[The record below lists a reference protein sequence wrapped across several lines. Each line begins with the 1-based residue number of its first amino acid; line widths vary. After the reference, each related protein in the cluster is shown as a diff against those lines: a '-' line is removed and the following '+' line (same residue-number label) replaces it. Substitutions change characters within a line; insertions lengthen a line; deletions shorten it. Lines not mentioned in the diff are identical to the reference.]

1 MSKWKIFLVAV
12 FFAAETYSAGVKIS
26 EPFKGVRHYH
36 RKTTVPR
43 ILDMHLIEIDLTDP
57 DLRFKISPPYN
68 PPENKVQT
76 VRAYLTSQRNIDSS
90 AKLAVNASFF
100 AYDTAHPHPYCWN
113 RGLVS
118 SMGTPYSPWQS
129 SDSGDENR
137 PWPVFNISAA
147 NVASILDRTSN
158 LSSPYAT
165 EPATSLYN
173 AVSGSER
180 IVLNGINNAGK
191 VSYGQPTTLHP
202 RTAIGYT
209 ADQRM
214 FILIVD
220 GRVSTHSLGM
230 TSLEVADFMISLGVT
245 NAVNWDGGGSTTLVF
260 AEPTMHVVNNPSG
273 GSERLV
279 GASLCVFAGDQ
290 PYIPADKY
298 IFADF
303 EMGDMGTF
311 SLPPGYSGST
321 VRINKTASA
330 TTAVSSEGYKSNWAQ
345 RLSVIDDGIANGG
358 WFVRH
363 ISGSSAARSQ
373 NIPRPTKGFV
383 GLWAKT
389 SSPGVLIS
397 IAIDNTADV
406 TADRGI
412 AKAMVADS
420 QWHLYEWNLEDNLQW
435 EGWANGNGIID
446 TPDFTIDSI
455 QFTSNL
461 DASATIYIDTV
472 AHNPDGS
479 VHKLYTSLGDI
490 QNDGSV
496 NLKDFSIIS
505 GAWRSTKPAPAWNP
519 LCDISLPR
527 DDCIDIKDLTV
538 LLKYWLQN

>member
-1 MSKWKIFLVAV
+1 MPKWKILLVVV

-43 ILDMHLIEIDLTDP
+43 ILDMHVIEIDLTDP
-57 DLRFKISPPYN
+57 DLRFKVSPPYN

-76 VRAYLTSQRNIDSS
+76 SRAYLTSQRNADSS

-100 AYDTAHPHPYCWN
+100 AYDTAHAYPYCWN

-118 SMGTPYSPWQS
+118 SMGTAYSPWQS
-129 SDSGDENR
+129 GDSGDEKR

-165 EPATSLYN
+165 VPATPLYN

-191 VSYGQPTTLHP
+191 VTYGQPTSLHP

-260 AEPTMHVVNNPSG
+260 AEPTMRVLNNPSD
-273 GSERLV
+273 GSERTV
-279 GASLCVFAGDQ
+279 GASLCVFAGNQ
-290 PYIPADKY
+290 PYIPGDKY

-311 SLPPGYSGST
+311 SLSPGYSGST
-321 VRINKTASA
+321 YGINKTTSA
-330 TTAVSSEGYKSNWAQ
+330 TTAVSGEGYKSNWAQ
-345 RLSVIDDGIANGG
+345 RLSIIDDGITNGG

-363 ISGSSAARSQ
+363 NSGSSASRSL
-373 NIPRPTKGFV
+373 NTPRPTKGYI

-389 SSPGVLIS
+389 SSPGVRVS
-397 IAIDNTADV
+397 IAIDNTTDV
-406 TADRGI
+406 TADRGL
-412 AKAMVADS
+412 AKEMIADS
-420 QWHLYEWNLEDNLQW
+420 QWHLYEWNLEDNTQW
-435 EGWANGNGIID
+435 EGWANGDGIID
-446 TPDFTIDSI
+446 TADFTIDSI
-455 QFTSNL
+455 QFTSSA
-461 DASATIYIDTV
+461 DASAVIYIDTV
-472 AHNPDGS
+472 THNSEGS
-479 VHKLYTSLGDI
+479 VHKLYTSPGDI

-496 NLKDFSIIS
+496 NLKDFSAIS
-505 GAWRSTKPAPAWNP
+505 AAWRSAKANPAWNP
-519 LCDISLPR
+519 FCDISLPR
-527 DDCIDIKDLTV
+527 DDFIDIKDLTI
-538 LLKYWLQN
+538 LIKHWLQS